1 MSRER
6 NLTVLFDLAL
16 TIGNEVNLTPLQTR
30 TLQRLLFHTAF
41 PVGLLIGAL
50 EPAGPL
56 ANNGARRGEL
66 AAAIGHYPLLQRIG
80 TSIDIPDSL
89 VQGPPALLDDAA
101 AIQRMDADLARYR
114 YCLRLPIDAQNV
126 ILLLSP
132 NPPDVTLPLT
142 QLFQPILGMLA
153 KALLLCRVN
162 ETHAQTLLAAKQAA
176 EAASRAKSEFLTN
189 MSHEIRTPMNAIVGL
204 THLLRR
210 DINEPRQLQR
220 LDKINDATVHLLEVI
235 NDILDISKIE
245 AGKISLEDRVFS
257 LSRLLDGLVALIEEK
272 MRHQGLELALHI
284 DPALQRI
291 DTLRGDPTRLRQLLL
306 NYLSNALKFTRQG
319 GIGLTLQLMQETAQ
333 DILLRCEVRDTGIGI
348 APDRLQQLFQPY
360 QQVDSSTSRLYGGTG
375 LGLAI
380 NRSLAQLMGGDVGA
394 DSEPGVGSRFWFSV
408 RLDKA
413 PVTQLQAPPP
423 DSDDALAQ
431 LLSLHAGAH
440 ILLAEDNVV
449 NQEVALELLH
459 DAGMRVEVANTGAE
473 ALDRVGETTFDLIL
487 MDVQMPVLDGLA
499 ATRAIR
505 NLPGGAAIPILAMTA
520 NAFEEDRQRCLDA
533 GMNDHVAKP
542 VDPKALYAALLHW
555 LSQPEAAAPKLPQ
568 RRPGNASG
576 VGKPRAAVD
585 VAALQPLM
593 AIPGLEVQVGL
604 KSLRGNVA
612 SYLRLL
618 RLYIDSHQ
626 ADMVWLRERLAAG
639 EVEEARRIAHSL
651 KGAAGT
657 LGSVRV
663 QQLAAEL
670 EAGLREGLAPAAIEQ
685 CSQQVEA
692 AQSELVA
699 ALRGVLSKVND
710 LPQQTEASLHTARQ
724 ALERLEHLLQ
734 ADDMAAG
741 EALLAARTALEGAVS
756 ATVIDLLERQ
766 IEAFDM
772 PSALMTL
779 RSALGK
785 D

>member
-16 TIGNEVNLTPLQTR
+16 TIGNEVNLVPLQTR

-41 PVGLLIGAL
+41 PVGVLLGAL
-50 EPAGPL
+50 EPATPA
-56 ANNGARRGEL
+56 ANNGLRRGQL

-80 TSIDIPDSL
+80 TSVDFPDSL

-101 AIQRMDADLARYR
+101 AIQCMDADLARFR

-153 KALLLCRVN
+153 KAMLLCRIN

-210 DINEPRQLQR
+210 DTIEPRQLQR
-220 LDKINDATVHLLEVI
+220 LDKINDATVHLLDVI

-245 AGKISLEDRVFS
+245 AGKISLENRVFS
-257 LSRLLDGLVALIEEK
+257 LSRLLDGVLALIEEK
-272 MRHQGLELALHI
+272 LRYQGLELTLQI
-284 DPALQRI
+284 DPALRQV

-306 NYLSNALKFTRQG
+306 NYLSNALKFTQQG
-319 GIGLTLQLMQETAQ
+319 GIGLTLQLMQETGQ
-333 DILLRCEVRDTGIGI
+333 DILLRCEVRDSGIGI
-348 APDRLQQLFQPY
+348 APDRLRRLFQPY

-394 DSEPGVGSRFWFSV
+394 DSQPGIGSRFWFSV

-413 PVTQLQAPPP
+413 PVTQLQAPLP

-431 LLSLHAGAH
+431 LQALHAGAH
-440 ILLAEDNVV
+440 ILLAEDNAV
-449 NQEVALELLH
+449 NQDVAIELLH
-459 DAGMRVEVANTGAE
+459 DAGMRVEIANTGAE
-473 ALDRVGETTFDLIL
+473 ALDRVGETAFDLIL
-487 MDVQMPVLDGLA
+487 MDVQMPVLDGLE

-505 NLPGGAAIPILAMTA
+505 GMPGGAAIPILAMTA

-555 LSQPEAAAPKLPQ
+555 LSKPATASPKPPQ
-568 RRPGNASG
+568 RKPGNTG
-576 VGKPRAAVD
+576 GFGKTRTSVD
-585 VAALQPLM
+585 AAALQPLM
-593 AIPGLEVQVGL
+593 TIPGLDVQAGL

-626 ADMVWLRERLAAG
+626 SDMVWLRERLAAG
-639 EVEEARRIAHSL
+639 DLEEARRIAHSL

-657 LGSVRV
+657 LGSLHV
-663 QQLAAEL
+663 QQLAAAL

-692 AQSELVA
+692 AQSELVNV
-699 ALRGVLSKVND
+699 LRSVLPGIND
-710 LPQQTEASLHTARQ
+710 SPKQAEASSEAAGL
-724 ALERLEHLLQ
+724 ALERLEHMLQ

-741 EALLAARTALEGAVS
+741 EALQAARTALQGAVS
-756 ATVIDLLERQ
+756 TTVIDRLERQ

-772 PSALMTL
+772 PNALMTL